1 MSSFVRTLAS
11 VTDVGHVSRGSAD
24 HITSAKTKQSL
35 CDTKHKTT
43 KTVKKKTTH
52 RTVMG
57 RDRMVW
63 SVLNNKGVGV
73 SLGDKTQ
80 MDFGKSAES
89 PCSVLLAQ
97 ASVLLD
103 EQ

>member
-1 MSSFVRTLAS
+1 
-11 VTDVGHVSRGSAD
+11 
-24 HITSAKTKQSL
+24 
-35 CDTKHKTT
+35 
-43 KTVKKKTTH
+43 
-52 RTVMG
+52 MG